1 MRRLILK
8 GITMLL
14 AAAIVFGVSTVA
26 ASETDQ
32 SVLPAV
38 CASAEGR

>member
-8 GITMLL
+8 GITVLL
-14 AAAIVFGVSTVA
+14 AAAIVIGGSTVA

-32 SVLPAV
+32 SVLPAA
-38 CASAEGR
+38 CAGAEER